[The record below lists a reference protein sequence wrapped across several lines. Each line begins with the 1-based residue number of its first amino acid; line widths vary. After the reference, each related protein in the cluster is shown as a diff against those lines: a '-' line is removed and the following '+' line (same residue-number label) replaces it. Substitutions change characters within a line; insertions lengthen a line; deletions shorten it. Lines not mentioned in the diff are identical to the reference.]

1 MYCTEWVFC
10 LQLHFVYNT
19 TVVKYQVRAIQN
31 KGIHCGCIKA
41 IPLKLQ
47 VAMHVLKS
55 LALVLGVVVY
65 FASEH

>member
-1 MYCTEWVFC
+1 MGIFFVFNSF
-10 LQLHFVYNT
+10 LFN

-31 KGIHCGCIKA
+31 KGILPYIEA

-55 LALVLGVVVY
+55 LALILGVIVH